1 MTANVTEL
9 IAAGF
14 DTLEYHMLDAN
25 GIAAGPSGSIT
36 AGATGSAAGRMR
48 GVKTSDI
55 NIPEPDITN
64 ITGDDSAQGNF
75 IWSPTT
81 LPGFNIDVAVA
92 DLQDEGYFQGTT
104 AENSGDLTFGVWQP
118 KDQDFPDFCLIGVS
132 RAKSKMSGSDGVS
145 GYSGIIIPK
154 CNIVPLGRVSFTE
167 REGAVF
173 RYRVAVNMSDGY
185 PWGQTLKTATQGT
198 TGGAVFPWT
207 AENRITIHAWT
218 GNSVVSS
225 FNTQETPASSS
236 VNKMRVFVD
245 KVINSGGVTVT
256 TATKTVALV
265 PTPGAVRVVAVY
277 EYTR

>member
-1 MTANVTEL
+1 MTVNVTEL

-14 DTLEYHMLDAN
+14 DTLEYHMLDTN

-36 AGATGSAAGRMR
+36 AGATGSGAGRLR

-64 ITGDDSAQGNF
+64 ITGDDSALGSF
-75 IWSPTT
+75 IWPPTS

-104 AENSGDLTFGVWQP
+104 PENTGDITLGVWQP
-118 KDQDFPDFCLIGVS
+118 RDQEFPDFCLIGVS

-145 GYSGIIIPK
+145 GFSGIIIPK
-154 CNIVPLGRVSFTE
+154 CTIVPLGRVAFTE

-173 RYRVAVNMSDGY
+173 RYRVAVNMSDAY

-198 TGGAVFPWT
+198 TAGAVFPWT

-236 VNKMRVFVD
+236 VNKMRVFVNN
-245 KVINSGGVTVT
+245 VINSGGVTVT

-265 PTPGAVRVVAVY
+265 PTPGAVRVIAVY